1 MTEHRSESARQADP
15 LTALRCVTLPEI
27 PTVCALYHPEDGVS
41 AWVFAM
47 PGGLALIVSL
57 DEDGEGDGAL
67 VHISLDQVVSFWA
80 PQEGA
85 DLVLVTA

>member
-1 MTEHRSESARQADP
+1 M
-15 LTALRCVTLPEI
+15 
-27 PTVCALYHPEDGVS
+27 S
-41 AWVFAM
+41 AWVLVM

-57 DEDGEGDGAL
+57 DEDGEEDGAL
-67 VHISLDQVVSFWA
+67 VHTSLDQVVSFWA